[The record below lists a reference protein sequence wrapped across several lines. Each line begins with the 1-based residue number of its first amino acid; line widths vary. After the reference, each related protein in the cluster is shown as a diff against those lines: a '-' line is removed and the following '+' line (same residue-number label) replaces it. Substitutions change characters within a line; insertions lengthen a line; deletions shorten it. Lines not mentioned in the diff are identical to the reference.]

1 MASAETFRV
10 SGNGKKEVAEKRIS
24 EPHRDNR
31 GLNSHLNA
39 SEVALAA
46 ITADGRLL
54 TRALPATES
63 SRMRRI
69 SPSLPSF
76 SSSSPTFL
84 RTPASHPTERT
95 TLVTKRPPI
104 YPSNSDDR
112 RNIYIY
118 IYKSLIFDLRVNLAC
133 F

>member
-76 SSSSPTFL
+76 SSSSPTFPCFSPHGENHARHETATYL
-84 RTPASHPTERT
+84 
-95 TLVTKRPPI
+95 
-104 YPSNSDDR
+104 
-112 RNIYIY
+112 
-118 IYKSLIFDLRVNLAC
+118 SLQF
-133 F
+133 

>member
-95 TLVTKRPPI
+95 TSRNGHLSIPPI
-104 YPSNSDDR
+104 LTSAE
-112 RNIYIY
+112 IYIY
-118 IYKSLIFDLRVNLAC
+118 INL
-133 F
+133 

>member
-69 SPSLPSF
+69 SPSLPPFFLLFLAHLPTNPCF
-76 SSSSPTFL
+76 SPHGENHARHETATYL
-84 RTPASHPTERT
+84 
-95 TLVTKRPPI
+95 
-104 YPSNSDDR
+104 
-112 RNIYIY
+112 
-118 IYKSLIFDLRVNLAC
+118 SLQF
-133 F
+133 